1 MRDGRDGPPE
11 EPANFGDDP
20 ERARLGVDQGAS
32 RAGAG
37 GEPLHDAFPAASIGS
52 SAGAVVAGADMAL
65 RVASRPGSA
74 ARVRRGVDRWTLP
87 LFTAAAIT
95 YLMVPIAVMIM
106 FSFNRPEGKFN
117 FVWNEFS
124 LAAWMAPLNRPGL
137 SDALVTSVVVALIAT
152 VAATILGTLIA
163 LALVRYTFR
172 GRGSTNLAIFVPMA
186 TPEIVLGASLLSLFV
201 ASASQEP
208 FKSIIPAGVFYP
220 LGLNTI
226 IIAHV
231 MFNISYVV
239 VTVRAR
245 IQGFDRNL
253 EEAAMDLGANEWT
266 TFWKVTFPLIR
277 PGIIAAA
284 LLAFSLSIDDF
295 IVTNFTSGLVNTF
308 PVWVWGTIR
317 NNLPPQVH
325 VIGTAFFV
333 IAVGAVALST
343 IMSARGQ
350 RRVPAR

>member
-1 MRDGRDGPPE
+1 MSAAIRPPRISRI
-11 EPANFGDDP
+11 ANP
-20 ERARLGVDQGAS
+20 RNER
-32 RAGAG
+32 
-37 GEPLHDAFPAASIGS
+37 
-52 SAGAVVAGADMAL
+52 
-65 RVASRPGSA
+65 RVAA
-74 ARVRRGVDRWTLP
+74 FLDRWLLKGLTIA
-87 LFTAAAIT
+87 TIT
-95 YLMVPIAVMIM
+95 YLMLPVAVMII
-106 FSFNRPEGKFN
+106 FSFNNPVGKFN
-117 FVWNEFS
+117 FVWAEFS
-124 LAAWMAPLNRPGL
+124 IDAWLTPLNRPGL
-137 SDALVTSVVVALIAT
+137 ADALRTSIFVALVAT
-152 VAATILGTLIA
+152 FFATILGTLIA
-163 LALVRYTFR
+163 LALVRYRFR
-172 GRGSTNLAIFVPMA
+172 GRNATNLFIFIPMA
-186 TPEIVLGASLLSLFV
+186 TPEIVLGASLLSIFV
-201 ASASQEP
+201 ATATQEP
-208 FKSIIPAGVFYP
+208 FKSIIPRGIFFP

-239 VTVRAR
+239 VTVKAR

-325 VIGTAFFV
+325 VIGTAIFL
-333 IAVGAVALST
+333 IAVGGVAAATWFQSRSGR
-343 IMSARGQ
+343 I
-350 RRVPAR
+350 VPIRPR